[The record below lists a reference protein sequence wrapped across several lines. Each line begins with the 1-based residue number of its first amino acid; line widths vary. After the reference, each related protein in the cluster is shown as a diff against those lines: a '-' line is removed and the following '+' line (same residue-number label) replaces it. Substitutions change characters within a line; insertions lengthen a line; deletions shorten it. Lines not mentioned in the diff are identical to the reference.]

1 MKKSRLAYFLN
12 LFCLP
17 LFVITICGCANN
29 DVNNQERHIATLMPC
44 NDINRS
50 ILLSIYPYCPDAK
63 LAIGFP
69 ICILI
74 ENKSDDSIK
83 FPTDFGIKIYQY
95 QENEAQWSEV
105 ENQMSYH
112 GDGIVLFSQGD
123 GDWSYLDTVKPKLP
137 YSETPVK
144 VRIVVSGNS
153 LQYNEPIGAY
163 LDVMLEP

>member
-1 MKKSRLAYFLN
+1 
-12 LFCLP
+12 
-17 LFVITICGCANN
+17 
-29 DVNNQERHIATLMPC
+29 
-44 NDINRS
+44 
-50 ILLSIYPYCPDAK
+50 
-63 LAIGFP
+63 
-69 ICILI
+69 LI